1 MEQNEVWILIGLFGI
16 SIPLIALARRAN
28 IPYPVVLVI
37 GGLLLGF
44 IPGLPAIQLNPNLV
58 LIIFLPPLLYWEAV
72 TAPTDV
78 MRANWSQIW
87 ALAMGLVV
95 ATAIIVAVVAH
106 AAIANLTWALAFM
119 LGAIVAPTDELASA
133 PVLERMRMPRHV
145 IAIVVGESL
154 LNDASA
160 LILYA
165 FAVTAAVTGIF
176 HFGNALITFIV
187 AAVGGIATGV
197 LVARLAVEGWKWI
210 RDTQLQGIIAF
221 LVPYLSY
228 LVPQRFGL
236 SGVLSVVFAGIVAN
250 RYTPRVLTP
259 ATRIQGASTYET
271 LVFLINAFLFLM
283 VGFQLHTIAHNVFVE
298 YPVRTVLWYA
308 FLVNLAVIGAR
319 FAWTLGLEY
328 VPGVG
333 ASSEHNAPDWRHAI
347 IVAWSGLRGAVSL
360 AAALAIPTT
369 IASGAPLGHRH
380 LIIFLT
386 FSVIL
391 VTLVLGG
398 LTLPS
403 VVRALELPEEG
414 TEEGDRELRR
424 GILAMA
430 EAALKEL
437 DDIAAEGN
445 LDETELRR
453 LRRRY
458 EHRRK
463 HVDGHP
469 DDELVTFEAEQRLI
483 GAERRALLDMRDRG
497 EIDNTILRQL
507 QSVLDVT
514 EETTNHRYGANSH
527 PETTAR
533 E

>member
-1 MEQNEVWILIGLFGI
+1 VEQNEVWILIGLFGV

-37 GGLLLGF
+37 GGLFLGF
-44 IPGLPAIQLNPNLV
+44 VPGLPDIQLDPNLV

-78 MRANWSQIW
+78 MRANASQIG
-87 ALAMGLVV
+87 ALAIGLVI
-95 ATAIIVAVVAH
+95 ATAIVVAVVAH
-106 AAIANLTWALAFM
+106 ATIVNLSWALAFV

-160 LILYA
+160 LIIYG
-165 FAVTAAVTGIF
+165 FAITAAVRGVF
-176 HFGNALITFIV
+176 NFGNALVSFVI
-187 AAVGGIATGV
+187 AAVGGIAIGIIVT
-197 LVARLAVEGWKWI
+197 RLAVEGWRRIK
-210 RDTQLQGIIAF
+210 DTQLQATIAF
-221 LVPYLSY
+221 LLPYISY
-228 LVPQRFGL
+228 LMPQRFGL
-236 SGVLSVVFAGIVAN
+236 SGVLSVVFAGVFAN
-250 RYTPRVLTP
+250 RATPRVLTP
-259 ATRIQGASTYET
+259 ATRLQGTNTYDMI
-271 LVFLINAFLFLM
+271 VFLINAFLFLM
-283 VGFQLHTIAHNVFVE
+283 VGLQLRTSAHNVFLE
-298 YPVRTVLWYA
+298 YPVRTVIWYA
-308 FLVNLAVIGAR
+308 VAVNLAVIGTR

-328 VPGVG
+328 VPLVG
-333 ASSEHNAPDWRHAI
+333 ASSEHNTPDWRHAM

-369 IASGAPLGHRH
+369 IVSGAPLGHRH

-398 LTLPS
+398 LTLPAI
-403 VVRALELPEEG
+403 VRLLELPSDTVEA
-414 TEEGDRELRR
+414 DREIRR
-424 GILAMA
+424 GVLGMS
-430 EAALKEL
+430 EAALQEL
-437 DDIAAEGN
+437 QTIEAEGN
-445 LDETELRR
+445 LDEVDLRR

-469 DDELVTFEAEQRLI
+469 EDELARLEAEERLI
-483 GAERRALLDMRDRG
+483 AAERRALLEMRDRG
-497 EIDNTILRQL
+497 EIDNTILREL
-507 QSVLDVT
+507 QRVLDIT
-514 EETTNHRYGANSH
+514 EETTRHRSAVDSKRA
-527 PETTAR
+527 TTAR